1 MSKALEIQVGGDHYK
16 GMKIQPMEYSMANG
30 LDACQ
35 HTAIKYISR
44 FRDKGGIQD
53 LEKAKHVIDLLIDF
67 ELKRVAE
74 DDAPGS
80 PSFGERLIA
89 ACEEVNVQMAE
100 ERASLP
106 ISWTDVH
113 TPRAPFHLGEKLEL
127 LTVANAVE
135 IVHYE
140 PTLSFKGIIAWRPAR
155 PARATHWHIGWG
167 CWIAKDDAQATPW
180 LARWRNIKG
189 DWEPLALER
198 FTAIW
203 YEQLRPM

>member
-1 MSKALEIQVGGDHYK
+1 MSKHSHYHKDVSHLKSVDVYRVLGLFGVTDQALGH
-16 GMKIQPMEYSMANG
+16 
-30 LDACQ
+30 
-35 HTAIKYISR
+35 AIKKLLCAGQRGAGKS
-44 FRDKGGIQD
+44 FERDVREAVDTLNRRLQMI
-53 LEKAKHVIDLLIDF
+53 
-67 ELKRVAE
+67 AE

-167 CWIAKDDAQATPW
+167 CWISKDDLPTPR
-180 LARWRNIKG
+180 LARWCNVKG
-189 DWEPLALER
+189 AWEPLALER